1 MDLMMFPLKQK
12 VPPLLRL
19 DNCIRYIYQINLHN
33 RYLVKGLEV
42 AGMVIFHTF
51 QLFYSSNLYVIL
63 TVSDTLF
70 MSVIT

>member
-42 AGMVIFHTF
+42 AGMMNFHNYVPAF
-51 QLFYSSNLYVIL
+51 LSIEPYVIL
-63 TVSDTLF
+63 TLWLCL
-70 MSVIT
+70 

>member
-42 AGMVIFHTF
+42 AGMVNFHTF
-51 QLFYSSNLYVIL
+51 QLSFIIHRTLCVIL
-63 TVSDTLF
+63 TLWLCLLGHS
-70 MSVIT
+70 